1 MQTSVKVVCV
11 GRIIRYGTEVSRTV
25 EYDPDFLSGDCSA
38 IADLPITSEKLE
50 CNSFVLTAA

>member
-1 MQTSVKVVCV
+1 MQTSTKVVCV
-11 GRIIRYGTEVSRTV
+11 GRIIRYGSEVSRTV

-38 IADLPITSEKLE
+38 KEECSITHEKLE